1 MTHLTRLETT
11 AIRSTAGVTRLAGA
25 SLTKATM
32 KNYDAH
38 REGVRR

>member
-1 MTHLTRLETT
+1 MTHLTLPETT
-11 AIRSTAGVTRLAGA
+11 AIRATAGVTRFVGY

-32 KNYDAH
+32 KNDNAH

>member
-1 MTHLTRLETT
+1 MTRTTLPGTT
-11 AIRSTAGVTRLAGA
+11 AIRTTAGVTRFAGS

-38 REGVRR
+38 REGARR